1 MAYWAFTGSSLALSA
16 TETLALFYTALAVS
30 LPTFGWVILGVMLS
44 RVGLLP
50 QSLNDRFSLL
60 AFRFGLPA
68 MLFAG
73 AARVD
78 YSDLGG
84 AIYLLAGLLATVL
97 VMAASWLYS
106 KWRKHPRALQGIFV
120 QSAFRSNLAIIGL
133 ALSVAAY
140 GEMGTVLAALPV
152 ACMTV
157 FYNIL
162 AVWVLNVTLGA
173 NAGVKQVVLGILTN
187 PLIIGIA
194 IGISLSV
201 SPVETPE
208 ILGPM
213 SRGLSAFFL
222 PVMLICIGGSMD
234 LSRLYRTDSFTWEA
248 CVWRLCVA
256 PVITMALA
264 MAMGVQGEHLGVLFL
279 LVATPVAVSGHVMVV
294 AARGDGALSANIT
307 VLSTLISI
315 FTLTVGFFLL
325 SLFSLV
331 GTVSAH

>member
-1 MAYWAFTGSSLALSA
+1 LSA
-16 TETLALFYTALAVS
+16 TETLSLFYAALAVS
-30 LPTFGWVILGVMLS
+30 LPTFGWVILGVVLC

-50 QSLNDRFSLL
+50 QSLNNRLSLL

-78 YSDLGG
+78 YGDLGG
-84 AIYLLAGLLATVL
+84 ATYLIAGLLGTLL
-97 VMAASWLYS
+97 VMAISWVYS

-140 GEMGTVLAALPV
+140 GEAGTVLAALPV
-152 ACMTV
+152 AVMTV

-162 AVWVLNVTLGA
+162 AVWVLNATLGG
-173 NAGVKQVVLGILTN
+173 NAGVRQVVVGIVKN

-194 IGISLSV
+194 LGIILSV
-201 SPVETPE
+201 SPVETPQV
-208 ILGPM
+208 LGPL

-234 LSRLYRTDSFTWEA
+234 VSRLYRADAFTWEA
-248 CVWRLCVA
+248 CLWRLLVA
-256 PVITMALA
+256 PVLTIGLA
-264 MAMGVQGEHLGVLFL
+264 MGMGVEGEYLGVLFL

-294 AARGDGALSANIT
+294 AARGDGVLSANIT
-307 VLSTLISI
+307 VLSTLVSI
-315 FTLTVGFFLL
+315 ATVTLGFFML
-325 SLFSLV
+325 SVFSLV
-331 GTVSAH
+331 GVVQTQ